1 MSDVTL
7 PAVGIA
13 FLLSQVGAHSA
24 YTFEQKLAEID
35 LIPQHAGVLRMLG
48 NNPGMT
54 QKAMSDLFGIFPS
67 RLVALIDTLEGRGL
81 LTRENNPDDR
91 RSYNL
96 HLTDL
101 GKQCLQKIGAL
112 TIELEQDMLSALTQ
126 AELDTLS
133 TYLRR
138 IIALQKVTPAVHPAY
153 RNQNSK

>member
-1 MSDVTL
+1 MSDLTF

-35 LIPQHAGVLRMLG
+35 LNPQHAGVLRMLG

-96 HLTDL
+96 YLTDL

-126 AELDTLS
+126 AEIDCLS
-133 TYLRR
+133 SYLRR
-138 IIALQKVTPAVHPAY
+138 IIAQQKITPAVHPAY
-153 RNQNSK
+153 RNPNSK